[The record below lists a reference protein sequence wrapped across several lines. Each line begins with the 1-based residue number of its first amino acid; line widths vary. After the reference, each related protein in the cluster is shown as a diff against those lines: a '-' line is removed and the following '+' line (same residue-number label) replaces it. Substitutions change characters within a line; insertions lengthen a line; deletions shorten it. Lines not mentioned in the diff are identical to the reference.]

1 MEGIDREDTLKLYD
15 KISTGAR
22 IAVNSLECVARKS
35 ASLQLSGEVRRTI
48 KEYEEIDRRAAR
60 AILTLG
66 GKPKRISKAM
76 RLRDWWTVS
85 VKAFFNNSPASMA
98 RIVLKGFDMGE
109 DQLQGCEKAYP
120 NASESARQLVQVL
133 FQMQD
138 EQKSTYKRYL
148 NA

>member
-15 KISTGAR
+15 KILTGTR
-22 IAVNSLECVARKS
+22 IAVNSLECIARKS
-35 ASLQLSGEVRRTI
+35 ASLQLSGEIRRTI
-48 KEYEEIDRRAAR
+48 GKYEEIDRKAAR

-66 GKPKRISKAM
+66 GKPRRISKAM

-85 VKAFFNNSPASMA
+85 VKAFFNNSPAEMA

-109 DQLQGCEKAYP
+109 DQLQGCENTYP
-120 NASESARQLVQVL
+120 NASESARQLVQEL

-138 EQKSTYKRYL
+138 EQKSIYKRYL

>member
-15 KISTGAR
+15 KILTGTR
-22 IAVNSLECVARKS
+22 IAVNSLECIARKS
-35 ASLQLSGEVRRTI
+35 ASLQLSGEIRRTI
-48 KEYEEIDRRAAR
+48 GKYEEIDRKAAR

-66 GKPKRISKAM
+66 GKPRRISKAM

-85 VKAFFNNSPASMA
+85 VKAFFNNSPAEMA
-98 RIVLKGFDMGE
+98 RIVLKGFDMG
-109 DQLQGCEKAYP
+109 GCEKAYP
-120 NASESARQLVQVL
+120 NASESARQLVKEL

-138 EQKSTYKRYL
+138 EQKSIYKRYL